1 MRSSQQHE
9 GRERKEM
16 TRKGPIR
23 KVDKERGEQS
33 CQRGLKEGRDENKIE
48 IVKKERRRKSVHIW
62 REGVW
67 DVAKECVCESGKVKW
82 IVKMKK

>member
-1 MRSSQQHE
+1 
-9 GRERKEM
+9 M

-48 IVKKERRRKSVHIW
+48 IVKKERRREECAHMTRGRVRCGEGMCEWKSEVD
-62 REGVW
+62 RENEEIKRVS
-67 DVAKECVCESGKVKW
+67 E
-82 IVKMKK
+82 